1 MLTPRFFPLH
11 VGFKPRRSLLF
22 ISWDGGDFGSVG
34 SMEWL
39 EVIWGWGKKPGNGEG
54 QRGEPCFFT
63 FFPDPQGYLSVLHLK
78 AVVYV
83 SLDNSVLGELG
94 NVTSWPPVG
103 PSMPLTLS
111 LSLSFL
117 PLPSFRR
124 RQISRQDQPPSDQP
138 H

>member
-1 MLTPRFFPLH
+1 M
-11 VGFKPRRSLLF
+11 GFWARNQVMGRGRGGNLPSSRS
-22 ISWDGGDFGSVG
+22 S
-34 SMEWL
+34 
-39 EVIWGWGKKPGNGEG
+39 
-54 QRGEPCFFT
+54 
-63 FFPDPQGYLSVLHLK
+63 PDPQGYLSVLHLK

-94 NVTSWPPVG
+94 NVTFWRPVG

-117 PLPSFRR
+117 PLPFFRR
-124 RQISRQDQPPSDQP
+124 WQISRQDQPPSDQP